1 MRGFFLIV
9 FRVFG
14 YTRVN
19 ETKKGNP
26 EMSTNAWIIAK
37 NPAAPTEARQVY
49 VHWDGGFWHLG
60 PMLLA
65 YYNTDERVQAL
76 INGGNM
82 STLAPV
88 VGECEFYNRPG
99 EEAQDTYI
107 TWGFNDDVCPPTT
120 SYIVYNVLNCPKEA
134 LITPI
139 NEHWTS
145 NDTEYGHLL
154 WIKKHLK

>member
-1 MRGFFLIV
+1 M
-9 FRVFG
+9 
-14 YTRVN
+14 N

-37 NPAAPTEARQVY
+37 NPAAPAEARQVY
-49 VHWDGGFWHLG
+49 VHWDGGFWHVG

-99 EEAQDTYI
+99 EEAQDTDIPAPFGPGDQLGMKTTEVVCFDREVFEYY
-107 TWGFNDDVCPPTT
+107 WDGENWYVDDGLLL
-120 SYIVYNVLNCPKEA
+120 SAAIAIYNAQESAKN
-134 LITPI
+134 
-139 NEHWTS
+139 
-145 NDTEYGHLL
+145 G
-154 WIKKHLK
+154 